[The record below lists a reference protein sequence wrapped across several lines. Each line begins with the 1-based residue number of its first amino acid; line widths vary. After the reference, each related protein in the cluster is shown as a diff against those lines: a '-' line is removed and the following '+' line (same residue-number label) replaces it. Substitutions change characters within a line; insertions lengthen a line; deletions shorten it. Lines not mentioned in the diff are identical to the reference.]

1 MMFSPH
7 DGSADSRRIIC
18 MRSAI
23 STIIRNLLC
32 LVVTYVLPIPARLG
46 VCECFVEDVS
56 SPFAGWFAALDKTA
70 AAEITVVLA
79 CVEQRNLPASKAFG
93 REHRLDFGL
102 GLPGPFRP
110 RQLCADHSVGR
121 WDEESVEA
129 RHQGRAGPMGGRRTA
144 KTISEVNHG
153 SDS

>member
-1 MMFSPH
+1 
-7 DGSADSRRIIC
+7 

-79 CVEQRNLPASKAFG
+79 CVEQRNLPTSKAFG

-102 GLPGPFRP
+102 GYRVHFVRDSSALVI
-110 RQLCADHSVGR
+110 LL
-121 WDEESVEA
+121 
-129 RHQGRAGPMGGRRTA
+129 AGGTKNR
-144 KTISEVNHG
+144 
-153 SDS
+153 